1 MEDIETLKKVVER
14 SKELD
19 ERFGKGNWRVRTVT
33 SANGG
38 KRLILPLTTELDH
51 LDVKGGDKV
60 IVGLGE
66 VNGRK
71 AIIVEKL

>member
-1 MEDIETLKKVVER
+1 MEDIETLKKVVAR

-33 SANGG
+33 SANSG

-51 LDVKGGDKV
+51 LNVQGGDKV
-60 IVGLGE
+60 VVGLGE
-66 VNGRK
+66 LNGRK
-71 AIIVEKL
+71 VIIVEKL